1 MFRQLIA
8 SNPAVKSFT
17 RARIPYTRIAVPAF
31 TKSSIRFYSSSPKK
45 EELVSNKLNDIVKTF
60 IEEKGITFEKPLTDG
75 LKLSEDLKLDSLDK
89 VELVVAIEEEFELEI
104 NDDAS
109 DSFENLGQIKKFL
122 TEKS

>member
-8 SNPAVKSFT
+8 RNAAVRTFT
-17 RARIPYTRIAVPAF
+17 RAQIPYTRIAVPAF

-45 EELVSNKLNDIVKTF
+45 EELVSNKLDDIVKTF
-60 IEEKGITFEKPLTDG
+60 IEEKGITFEKPLTDS

>member
-1 MFRQLIA
+1 MFRNLVARNLAVRNFTKVNTQIGRSIA
-8 SNPAVKSFT
+8 
-17 RARIPYTRIAVPAF
+17 PAF
-31 TKSSIRFYSSSPKK
+31 NQQYMRFYSSSTK
-45 EELVSNKLNDIVKTF
+45 EELVSNKLNDIVKSF

-75 LKLSEDLKLDSLDK
+75 IKLSEDLKLDSLDK

-109 DSFENLGQIKKFL
+109 DAFENLGQIKKFL

>member
-1 MFRQLIA
+1 MFRQVIA
-8 SNPAVKSFT
+8 RNFAVRNF
-17 RARIPYTRIAVPAF
+17 ARVSPQYTRSIVPAF
-31 TKSSIRFYSSSPKK
+31 NKNYTRFYSSSVTK

-60 IEEKGITFEKPLTDG
+60 IEEKGITFEKPLTDN